1 MARSIPKTSM
11 TFRERLTTMI
21 DPERGAKMHRERVQ
35 EERRRFAGEMLDAVK
50 TASASGYKYHGAS
63 QTKNSLI
70 GWITGGGSAEDDID
84 KQGALLRI
92 RSRDL

>member
-50 TASASGYKYHGAS
+50 TASASGYQLRPS
-63 QTKNSLI
+63 VP
-70 GWITGGGSAEDDID
+70 GWQA
-84 KQGALLRI
+84 
-92 RSRDL
+92 